1 MPGQFSSFPNIT
13 TILTSSS
20 LFGVQCFQPFLH
32 LVSYTFLFV
41 NSSFN
46 FIFRRNVVSNL
57 HITLTPILYVTRP
70 HKLTDSMM
78 MMMLMIMKMMIDIDD
93 DEDDYCASH
102 QGQGCRDKLHA
113 KEVARENFSKLR
125 KLLAWGEA
133 VITTF
138 QVSITELKHKYSLHF
153 QAKIM
158 T

>member
-1 MPGQFSSFPNIT
+1 
-13 TILTSSS
+13 
-20 LFGVQCFQPFLH
+20 
-32 LVSYTFLFV
+32 
-41 NSSFN
+41 
-46 FIFRRNVVSNL
+46 
-57 HITLTPILYVTRP
+57 
-70 HKLTDSMM
+70 
-78 MMMLMIMKMMIDIDD
+78 MMLTIMKMMIDNDD
-93 DEDDYCASH
+93 DDDDYCASH

>member
-1 MPGQFSSFPNIT
+1 MVMTRMIIALSNKVRDVV
-13 TILTSSS
+13 TS
-20 LFGVQCFQPFLH
+20 
-32 LVSYTFLFV
+32 
-41 NSSFN
+41 
-46 FIFRRNVVSNL
+46 
-57 HITLTPILYVTRP
+57 
-70 HKLTDSMM
+70 
-78 MMMLMIMKMMIDIDD
+78 
-93 DEDDYCASH
+93 
-102 QGQGCRDKLHA
+102 LHA